1 MAGNSN
7 SGQHLKG
14 GRIEG
19 SGRAP
24 GTKNQKTTM
33 MDELMSVTGF
43 KEKLEDGTFITPAVF
58 WASIINDETRDINLR
73 HDCAKSMAPYFYKKM
88 PQQTETTIN
97 VNDEQ
102 SLLQV
107 SFVKKQSDE
116 N

>member
-1 MAGNSN
+1 MPKGDNFKGKKPEN
-7 SGQHLKG
+7 SGRPVG
-14 GRIEG
+14 G
-19 SGRAP
+19 
-24 GTKNQKTTM
+24 KNFKTLM
-33 MDELMSVTGF
+33 MEELMSVSGF

-107 SFVKKQSDE
+107 SFVKKTCDE